1 MPPLLEL
8 AGWGIDQIIRWS
20 LLWVPLLY
28 AAFRMI
34 GFLWLD
40 IEQEG
45 K

>member
-1 MPPLLEL
+1 MPQLLDL
-8 AGWGIDQIIRWS
+8 FGMSGDQIIRWS
-20 LLWVPLLY
+20 LFWLPLLF

-40 IEQEG
+40 IEQ